1 MEKRNIVKNKIYF
14 FLWIEYVNLLEI
26 NWIYGELL
34 KFFIIWMIKYLKV
47 VLILEYIVWIILC
60 SLVYIIYKR

>member
-14 FLWIEYVNLLEI
+14 FLWKEYVNLLEL

-47 VLILEYIVWIILC
+47 VLILEYIVWILLC

>member
-14 FLWIEYVNLLEI
+14 FLWIEYVNLLEL

-47 VLILEYIVWIILC
+47 VLILEYIVWILF
-60 SLVYIIYKR
+60 IYVV

>member
-1 MEKRNIVKNKIYF
+1 MEKRNIVKSKIYF
-14 FLWIEYVNLLEI
+14 FLWIEYVNLLEL

-47 VLILEYIVWIILC
+47 VLILEYIVWILLC